1 MTLGNFTPRET
12 VGELDRYII
21 GQHKAKRAVAIALR
35 NRWRRQHVKSELRD
49 EIAPRNII
57 MIGPTGVGKTEIAR
71 RLAKLARAPFV
82 KVEASKFTEVGYVGR
97 DVESMIRDLVE
108 NAIQIC
114 EKEAL
119 EGVQTRAKD
128 AAEERLAKMILAA
141 QRPPA
146 QPQQTAPNPQTH
158 QFGPLSFQITPQQAQ
173 QAQAFY
179 SDSEVNDIRQQLRNG
194 ELDELEVELDVTD
207 TNNPFMT
214 IFGAQ
219 GTEEVNLQDMMSQMP
234 GFKGKTKRRRLKV
247 PDALE
252 VLQQQEAKKLIDH
265 DKVQR
270 DAVTRTEQAGIVFL
284 DEIDKVSSD
293 RSHGGP
299 DVSREGVQRDLLPIV
314 EGSTVS
320 TKYGTVKTDH
330 ILFIAAGAF
339 HVSKVA
345 DLIPELQGRFP
356 IRVELDSLEKEDFIR
371 ILTEPKNALTKQY
384 QALMATEGIEV
395 VFEPEA
401 VEQLAGYAAE
411 ANRRAEN
418 IGARRLYTIMEAL
431 LEELSYDASERAQS
445 KYLVDVERVRSTL
458 EPILADEDLAKYIL

>member
-1 MTLGNFTPRET
+1 MKNGNFTPRET
-12 VGELDRYII
+12 VSELDRYII

-35 NRWRRQHVKSELRD
+35 NRWRRQQVTNDLRD

-119 EGVQTRAKD
+119 EGVQTRAQD
-128 AAEERLAKMILAA
+128 AAEERLAKMILGV
-141 QRPPA
+141 QRPIVQTPQDA
-146 QPQQTAPNPQTH
+146 QPQTH
-158 QFGPLSFQITPQQAQ
+158 QFGPLSFQITPPQQQ
-173 QAQAFY
+173 PQPFY
-179 SDSEVNDIRQQLRNG
+179 SDSEINDIRQKLRNG
-194 ELDELEVELDVTD
+194 ELEEAEVELDVTD
-207 TNNPFMT
+207 THNPFMT
-214 IFGAQ
+214 IFGAG

-234 GFKGKTKRRRLKV
+234 GFKGRTKRRRLKV

-252 VLQQQEAKKLIDH
+252 VLKQQEAQKLIDH

-270 DAVTRTEQAGIVFL
+270 DAVQRTEQAGIVFL
-284 DEIDKVSSD
+284 DEIDKVGSD
-293 RSHGGP
+293 RRIGGP

-314 EGSTVS
+314 EGSTVG
-320 TKYGTVKTDH
+320 TKYGSVKTDH

-356 IRVELDSLEKEDFIR
+356 IRVELDSLEKGDFIR

-384 QALMATEGIEV
+384 EALMATEGIEV
-395 VFEPEA
+395 VFEPDA
-401 VEQLAGYAAE
+401 VEELAGYAEE
-411 ANRRAEN
+411 ANRRSEN

-445 KYLVDVERVRSTL
+445 KFIVDVAYVKATL
-458 EPILADEDLAKYIL
+458 DPILSNEDLAKYIL

>member
-1 MTLGNFTPRET
+1 MGNFTPRET

-21 GQHKAKRAVAIALR
+21 GQDKAKRAVAIALR
-35 NRWRRQHVKSELRD
+35 NRWRRQQVTSDLRD

-71 RLAKLARAPFV
+71 RLAKLAHAPFV

-114 EKEAL
+114 ENEAL
-119 EGVQTRAKD
+119 EGVETRAQD
-128 AAEERLAKMILAA
+128 AAEERLAKMVLAA
-141 QRPPA
+141 KRPPA
-146 QPQQTAPNPQTH
+146 QPQAEAQPQTH
-158 QFGPLSFQITPQQAQ
+158 QFGPLSFQITPQQQAAQ
-173 QAQAFY
+173 PFY
-179 SDSEVNDIRQQLRNG
+179 SDSEVNDVRQQIRNG
-194 ELDELEVELDVTD
+194 ELDEVEVELDVTD
-207 TNNPFMT
+207 TQNPFMT
-214 IFGAQ
+214 IFGAG

-234 GFKGKTKRRRLKV
+234 GFKGRTKRRRLKV
-247 PDALE
+247 PEAIE
-252 VLQQQEAKKLIDH
+252 VLKQQEAQKLIDH

-270 DAVTRTEQAGIVFL
+270 DAVKRTEQAGIVFL
-284 DEIDKVSSD
+284 DEIDKVGSD
-293 RSHGGP
+293 RRIGGP

-320 TKYGTVKTDH
+320 TKYGVVKTDH

-356 IRVELDSLEKEDFIR
+356 IRVELDSLEREDFVR

-384 QALMATEGIEV
+384 EALMATEGIDL
-395 VFEPEA
+395 VFEPAA
-401 VEQLAGYAAE
+401 VEELAGYAAE
-411 ANRRAEN
+411 ANRRSEN

-431 LEELSYDASERAQS
+431 LEGLSYDASERAQT
-445 KYLVDVERVRSTL
+445 KFLVDVDYVKTTL
-458 EPILADEDLAKYIL
+458 DPILADEDLAKYIL

>member
-1 MTLGNFTPRET
+1 MTHGNFTPRET

-35 NRWRRQHVKSELRD
+35 NRWRRQQVTSDLRD

-119 EGVQTRAKD
+119 EGVQTRAQD
-128 AAEERLAKMILAA
+128 AAEERLARMILAA
-141 QRPPA
+141 KRPPV
-146 QPQQTAPNPQTH
+146 QPPPEAKPQTH
-158 QFGPLSFQITPQQAQ
+158 QFGPLSFQVTPQQPQ
-173 QAQAFY
+173 PQPFY
-179 SDSEVNDIRQQLRNG
+179 SESEVNDIRQKLRNG
-194 ELDELEVELDVTD
+194 ELDEVEVELDVTD
-207 TNNPFMT
+207 TQNPFMT
-214 IFGAQ
+214 IFGAG

-234 GFKGKTKRRRLKV
+234 GFKGRTKRRRLKV

-252 VLQQQEAKKLIDH
+252 VLKQQEAQKLIDH

-270 DAVTRTEQAGIVFL
+270 DAVQRTEQAGIVFL
-284 DEIDKVSSD
+284 DEIDKVGSD
-293 RSHGGP
+293 RRIGGP

-320 TKYGTVKTDH
+320 TKYGSVKTDH

-356 IRVELDSLEKEDFIR
+356 IRVELDSLEKGDFIR

-395 VFEPEA
+395 IFERDA
-401 VEQLAGYAAE
+401 VEALAGYAEE
-411 ANRRAEN
+411 ANNRSEN

-431 LEELSYDASERAQS
+431 LEELSYDASERADS
-445 KYLVDVERVRSTL
+445 KFVVDVDYVRATL
-458 EPILADEDLAKYIL
+458 DPILADEDLAKYIL

>member
-1 MTLGNFTPRET
+1 
-12 VGELDRYII
+12 
-21 GQHKAKRAVAIALR
+21 
-35 NRWRRQHVKSELRD
+35 
-49 EIAPRNII
+49 
-57 MIGPTGVGKTEIAR
+57 
-71 RLAKLARAPFV
+71 
-82 KVEASKFTEVGYVGR
+82 
-97 DVESMIRDLVE
+97 
-108 NAIQIC
+108 
-114 EKEAL
+114 
-119 EGVQTRAKD
+119 
-128 AAEERLAKMILAA
+128 
-141 QRPPA
+141 
-146 QPQQTAPNPQTH
+146 
-158 QFGPLSFQITPQQAQ
+158 LSFQINPQQAQ
-173 QAQAFY
+173 QPQPFY
-179 SDSEVNDIRQQLRNG
+179 SDSEVNDIRQRLRNG
-194 ELDELEVELDVTD
+194 ELDDAEVELDVTD

-234 GFKGKTKRRRLKV
+234 GFKGRTKRRRVKV

-252 VLQQQEAKKLIDH
+252 ILKEQEAKKLIDH

-270 DAVTRTEQAGIVFL
+270 DAVQRTEQAGIVFL

-293 RSHGGP
+293 RSVGGP

-314 EGSTVS
+314 EGSTVG
-320 TKYGTVKTDH
+320 TKYGSVKTDH

-356 IRVELDSLEKEDFIR
+356 IRVELDSLEKEDFIK

-395 VFEPEA
+395 VFQPDAIEA
-401 VEQLAGYAAE
+401 LAGYAAE
-411 ANRRAEN
+411 ANSRAEN

-445 KYLVDVERVRSTL
+445 KYLVDVNRVKETL
-458 EPILADEDLAKYIL
+458 EPILADQDLAKYIL